1 MKLTSFCHVG
11 AWQVK
16 DFIFFHCQPPEGI
29 VLPIGG
35 FLPDVFV
42 EIFSRERTV
51 VVLSVDQIRQVGL
64 KFFRH
69 VDMRYLPGDPIPI
82 IFGGLHPL
90 DDLSFLKS
98 YPRLY

>member
-64 KFFRH
+64 KFFAMSIC
-69 VDMRYLPGDPIPI
+69 V
-82 IFGGLHPL
+82 IFLATQSQ
-90 DDLSFLKS
+90 LSS
-98 YPRLY
+98 GAASP